1 MSRILQ
7 THLIRLDDGHCM
19 TDWIDISEKTDM
31 EIFHLKQDI
40 KYGELDTKT
49 HAVRVRVYPK
59 ENHLRGV
66 KSITGKLQGK
76 PVITKT
82 GNIW

>member
-1 MSRILQ
+1 MSKILQ

-31 EIFHLKQDI
+31 EIFHLEQNI

-59 ENHLRGV
+59 EKHLRGV
-66 KSITGKLQGK
+66 KSITGQSQGK
-76 PVITKT
+76 PVVTKT

>member
-40 KYGELDTKT
+40 KYGELKLL
-49 HAVRVRVYPK
+49 K
-59 ENHLRGV
+59 
-66 KSITGKLQGK
+66 KSVHREQFLIITS
-76 PVITKT
+76 
-82 GNIW
+82 